1 MSVTLRVILILISV
15 FTCLYIAR
23 KLKKSQIE
31 LMDTVF
37 WILLSVLFVVIS
49 IFPQI
54 VYWGSYVLG
63 FQAPINFIFLLVIGL
78 LLLRTFMMNIK
89 LSQLEDKLR
98 NLTQELAVRENM
110 KKKDK

>member
-1 MSVTLRVILILISV
+1 MSVTLRVILVLISV